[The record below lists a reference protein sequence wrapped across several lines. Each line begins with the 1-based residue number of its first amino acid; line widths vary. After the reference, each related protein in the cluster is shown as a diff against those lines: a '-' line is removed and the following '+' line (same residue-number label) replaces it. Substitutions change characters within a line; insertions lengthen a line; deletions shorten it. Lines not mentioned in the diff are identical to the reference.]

1 MKKKRIL
8 YLLPCIL
15 FILFAFIVVVVDYKD
30 LTKMLDIFHME
41 IDGKSIFRLD
51 HVLNA
56 RPILVTIA
64 GVLTLALCFLSKGKM
79 TWVLLGLYTGF
90 IILMTL
96 LYREAGGQLL
106 NMNPFAGVQRFRHSP
121 GERQEIINNVWLF
134 LPFGVLLGRLY
145 RKWWIFLIPLF
156 LSGAIEFTQ
165 YAAKIGFCDMSDV
178 LHNTLGGTI
187 GIIAGWSGIRRKS

>member
-64 GVLTLALCFLSKGKM
+64 GV
-79 TWVLLGLYTGF
+79 
-90 IILMTL
+90 IIL
-96 LYREAGGQLL
+96 
-106 NMNPFAGVQRFRHSP
+106 
-121 GERQEIINNVWLF
+121 
-134 LPFGVLLGRLY
+134 
-145 RKWWIFLIPLF
+145 
-156 LSGAIEFTQ
+156 AISFFT
-165 YAAKIGFCDMSDV
+165 
-178 LHNTLGGTI
+178 
-187 GIIAGWSGIRRKS
+187 

>member
-79 TWVLLGLYTGF
+79 IWVLLGLYMGF

-96 LYREAGGQLL
+96 LYREEGGQLL

-121 GERQEIINNVWLF
+121 EKRQEIINNVWLF
-134 LPFGVLLGRLY
+134 LPFGVLLGKLY

-165 YAAKIGFCDMSDV
+165 YVAKIGFCDMSDV

-187 GIIAGWSGIRRKS
+187 GIIAGWSGIRRNS